1 MSDAEDPI
9 KRSDLPTRFVAG
21 VAMIAVAL
29 VAQRDRLA
37 LELRRQG

>member
-1 MSDAEDPI
+1 VSDAEDPI

-29 VAQRDRLA
+29 L
-37 LELRRQG
+37 LT